1 MGCLIMI
8 IINWLRALYYY
19 LFIDK
24 KKNNFPF
31 GIYFF
36 CGRQGAG
43 KTISAVKYIKELQQ
57 KYDCLVFS
65 NCSIQCIDGVITDLS
80 NLFEIVENA
89 NGSNIVFFLDEV
101 QTLFSCANS
110 KNFDENILAFIT
122 QQRKN
127 NVHIV
132 VTSQVFTRVAKPL
145 REQAFRVIDCR
156 TYLGR
161 CTINKVY
168 DAFDYLEMIEATTE
182 DKKLKV
188 KCLWGESFFQT
199 DEIRNFYNTYE
210 TIHKLKFSGKRKIKN
225 GMVFDLVE
233 D

>member
-1 MGCLIMI
+1 ML
-8 IINWLRALYYY
+8 IINWLKALYYY
-19 LFIDK
+19 LFVDK
-24 KKNNFPF
+24 KQNKFPF

-43 KTISAVKYIKELQQ
+43 KTISAVKYIKDLQK

-65 NCSIQCIDGVITDLS
+65 NCEIQNIDGVISDLS
-80 NLFEIVENA
+80 NLFEIVENSR
-89 NGSNIVFFLDEV
+89 GSNIVFFLDEV
-101 QTLFSCANS
+101 QNLFSCANS

-156 TYLGR
+156 TFLGR

-168 DAFDYLEMIEATTE
+168 DAFDYLEKIEATTE

-188 KCLWGESFFQT
+188 KCLWGESFFQS
-199 DEIRNFYNTYE
+199 DKLRSFYDTYE
-210 TIHKLKFSGKRKIKN
+210 VIHKLTFTGNRKIEN
-225 GMVFDLVE
+225 GMVFDRIL

>member
-1 MGCLIMI
+1 ML
-8 IINWLRALYYY
+8 IINWLRALYYH

-24 KKNNFPF
+24 MENKFPF

-57 KYDCLVFS
+57 KYSCLVFS
-65 NCSIQCIDGVITDLS
+65 NCEIEGIDGIITDLS

-89 NGSNIVFFLDEV
+89 GGANIVFFLDEV

-110 KNFDENILAFIT
+110 KNFDENILGFIT

-145 REQAFRVIDCR
+145 REQAFRVIDCK
-156 TYLGR
+156 TYWGR
-161 CTINKVY
+161 CTVNKVY
-168 DAFDYLEMIEATTE
+168 DAFDYLERIEASTE
-182 DKKLKV
+182 DKRLKV
-188 KCLWGESFFQT
+188 KCLWEESFFQT
-199 DEIRNFYNTYE
+199 DKIRNLYNTYE
-210 TIHKLKFSGKRKIKN
+210 TIHMLGFTGKRKIKN
-225 GMVFDLVE
+225 GMVFDQIY

>member
-1 MGCLIMI
+1 MI
-8 IINWLRALYYY
+8 IVNWFRALYYY
-19 LFIDK
+19 FFVDK

-57 KYDCLVFS
+57 KYSCLVFS
-65 NCSIQCIDGVITDLS
+65 NCEIEGIDGVISDLS
-80 NLFEIVENA
+80 NLFEIVENSG
-89 NGSNIVFFLDEV
+89 GSNIVFFLDEV
-101 QTLFSCANS
+101 QNLFSCANS
-110 KNFDENILAFIT
+110 KNFDENILSFIT

-145 REQAFRVIDCR
+145 REQAFRVIDCK
-156 TYLGR
+156 TYWGR

-168 DAFDYLEMIEATTE
+168 DAFDYLERIEAATE
-182 DKKLKV
+182 EKRLKV
-188 KCLWGESFFQT
+188 KSLWLESFFQT
-199 DEIRNFYNTYE
+199 NEIRSFYNTYE
-210 TIHKLKFSGKRKIKN
+210 TIQKLSFTGKRKIKN
-225 GMVFDLVE
+225 GMVFDQIV